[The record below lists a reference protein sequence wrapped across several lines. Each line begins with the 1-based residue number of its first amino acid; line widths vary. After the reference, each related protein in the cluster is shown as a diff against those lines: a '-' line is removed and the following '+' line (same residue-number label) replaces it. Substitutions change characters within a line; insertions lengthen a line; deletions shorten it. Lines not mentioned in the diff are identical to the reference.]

1 MVDLVKVRKKAKEK
15 KEKTAPTEPEPRGE
29 PVFSGAPGSSP
40 AIEHPATPEN
50 AGEDTGAPLSTGS
63 PPSAP
68 PSAPPSMDKI
78 ARFLETAGQRR
89 TLKKAEE
96 ITVAAQLELLTFDM
110 AGEHYAIDIDNVV
123 ELVTPRPITR
133 IPNADPSIVGIF
145 SLRGMIVTLIDA
157 RRRIGHGAGA
167 APDVEARIIVVQHGG
182 ENVGFLVDRVLRV
195 VKIDA
200 DSVDPHPVVHAS
212 EQDDA
217 VRGVFRREEMLTMVL
232 NLEILLGGV
241 AAWN

>member
-15 KEKTAPTEPEPRGE
+15 KEKKAEVLREAP
-29 PVFSGAPGSSP
+29 VLSGAPVSSP
-40 AIEHPATPEN
+40 AVEVTVAPKS
-50 AGEDTGAPLSTGS
+50 AGEDAGAPLNT
-63 PPSAP
+63 
-68 PSAPPSMDKI
+68 DKI

-89 TLKKAEE
+89 TVKRVEE
-96 ITVAAQLELLTFDM
+96 TQVAAQLELLTFDM
-110 AGEHYAIDIDNVV
+110 AGEHYAIDIDSVV